1 MKGTK
6 KTVLSSFVTA
16 FKAGLHA
23 EHCRNTRHLLAGER
37 QGGGVESFGNTVL
50 EGRNGFRKK

>member
-23 EHCRNTRHLLAGER
+23 EHCRNTRYLLGA
-37 QGGGVESFGNTVL
+37 GGGNPLGTQSLRGEMAS
-50 EGRNGFRKK
+50 